1 LTLLMV
7 VLTYSMVGCTA
18 ADKHVFVST
27 VHRPT
32 SIALVDTNANEAV
45 WEMDIPVNHMLELD
59 FEGTDRQQADASGAP
74 SWVNWKL
81 YRVDDQPVNVG
92 EKRHGVLVTRDKI
105 DLTGRRIRMQVNYRP
120 APEMPGSVDAAP
132 VPVQET
138 AQSVAAEA
146 VAEVKAQQQDEAV
159 ETAADEAEVDSDT
172 EHAQETAQGA
182 GEQASEE
189 ATDAMEEVTT
199 EVETADESSDEA
211 MATEATD
218 KVEEA
223 VEESSSA
230 EEATK

>member
-1 LTLLMV
+1 MTRSARALTLLMV

-32 SIALVDTNANEAV
+32 SLALVDTNANEAV

-92 EKRHGVLVTRDKI
+92 EKRHGVLVMRDKI

-120 APEMPGSVDAAP
+120 APEVPGSVDAAP
-132 VPVQET
+132 VPVQDT
-138 AQSVAAEA
+138 PQSVAAEA
-146 VAEVKAQQQDEAV
+146 VAEVKAQQQDEAQADSEVKEAEEAVQESGEQTTEEASEAVAEV
-159 ETAADEAEVDSDT
+159 EEAAQSADEAE
-172 EHAQETAQGA
+172 A
-182 GEQASEE
+182 GEA
-189 ATDAMEEVTT
+189 
-199 EVETADESSDEA
+199 ADI
-211 MATEATD
+211 
-218 KVEEA
+218 VQEA
-223 VEESSSA
+223 VEESSPA
-230 EEATK
+230 DEATK